1 HDPHEEER
9 HNGLE
14 PECLPRADAVAGCGY
29 AEVDRGFGERR
40 RDQPADGARCSGGA
54 GELCAPIGGRDRGL
68 DTPRDEEAE
77 GDRRIEVTAG
87 DVAERGDHHA
97 DREPVRDRDPDQRRV
112 ADGLRGDG
120 RAGADEDERERTDEL
135 GDGAAQDVARSLR
148 HAAQP
153 ATAAGRIVRAHVR
166 AHGGAVETV
175 PRERAGE
182 RREVNAR
189 VAERL
194 HSYGHDDFTS
204 YVSWT
209 CERALERGL
218 LPHTNLGVLARE
230 DLARLREVTAS
241 QGLMLESTSERLM
254 ETVHAGSPTKHPA
267 RRLAVIDA
275 AGELRI
281 PFTSGT
287 LAGRG

>member
-1 HDPHEEER
+1 MRPEGARRVHRRAREGPPEQHVDRDREPDRQAGDRFERAAGIGGARKHDPHEEER

-182 RREVNAR
+182 RRRLIDRHRRRMGRAR
-189 VAERL
+189 
-194 HSYGHDDFTS
+194 
-204 YVSWT
+204 
-209 CERALERGL
+209 
-218 LPHTNLGVLARE
+218 
-230 DLARLREVTAS
+230 
-241 QGLMLESTSERLM
+241 
-254 ETVHAGSPTKHPA
+254 A
-267 RRLAVIDA
+267 RRLRRGGCSPASARA
-275 AGELRI
+275 AHQ
-281 PFTSGT
+281 
-287 LAGRG
+287 